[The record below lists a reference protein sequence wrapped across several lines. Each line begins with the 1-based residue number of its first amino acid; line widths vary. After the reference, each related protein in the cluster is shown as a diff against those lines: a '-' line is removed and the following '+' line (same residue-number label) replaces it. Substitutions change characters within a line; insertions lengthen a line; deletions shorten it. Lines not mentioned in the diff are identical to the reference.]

1 MTDSSTIESG
11 ADCPGFE
18 GNSDLYGLGIRIG
31 VYLQWYST
39 WLCITVDPETSGET
53 HTANALFIFAILVA
67 LLQAISNQSINKI
80 EAYLMLQ
87 ICFGYLLTLLSV
99 FGIRLQLLRPDRAQ
113 RITSTF
119 LSLFNRKRKDWR
131 QSMTLLVRTMNDDLE
146 SATSIGMVPSMIKI
160 FMLSGLRGQEVTLRL
175 SELNSLKEGSLS
187 WIGSFWRVSIATI
200 IALTNVILVFNVIEP
215 LLPTDGLCGGNGFI
229 FMFAKC
235 QLSGS
240 CLTFLRVVAVAVAVV
255 FGLLAFII
263 VTTSHRLFLFLDALA
278 ASDIVLLFFNTAIP
292 AKFHPQILAYADK
305 LRRIWR
311 ELFSLGGWNI
321 GYLQLTISILSP
333 LTYSMVL
340 LCNAILE
347 ALKSM
352 SDSTSTYRPGQTFA
366 LYAMFASGARSGRTT
381 RVVAEKEKEKTKS
394 VFRWHMI
401 FEIYN

>member
-39 WLCITVDPETSGET
+39 WICITVDPETSGET
-53 HTANALFIFAILVA
+53 HTTNALFIFSILVA
-67 LLQAISNQSINKI
+67 LLQAISNQSINNI

-119 LSLFNRKRKDWR
+119 LSLFNRKRKNWR
-131 QSMTLLVRTMNDDLE
+131 QSMALVHAMEDDLE

-160 FMLSGLRGQEVTLRL
+160 FGGLRGQEVTLRL

-187 WIGSFWRVSIATI
+187 WVGSFWRVSIATI
-200 IALTNVILVFNVIEP
+200 IALTNVILVFNAIEP
-215 LLPTDGLCGGNGFI
+215 PLPTEGLCGGNGFI
-229 FMFAKC
+229 FMFAKY

-240 CLTFLRVVAVAVAVV
+240 CLTFLQVVAVAVAVV
-255 FGLLAFII
+255 FGFLASVI
-263 VTTSHRLFLFLDALA
+263 VTTSERLLLFLDALA
-278 ASDIVLLFFNTAIP
+278 AGDIVLWIFNTAVP

-305 LRRIWR
+305 LRRTWR
-311 ELFSLGGWNI
+311 KLSSLGGGNTE
-321 GYLQLTISILSP
+321 YLQMALSVVSP
-333 LTYSMVL
+333 IIYLMVL
-340 LCNAILE
+340 FCNAILE
-347 ALKSM
+347 ALESM
-352 SDSTSTYRPGQTFA
+352 SDSTSIYRPGQTFA
-366 LYAMFASGARSGRTT
+366 LYAMFSSGARSGRTT
-381 RVVAEKEKEKTKS
+381 RVVTEKRKETTKS
-394 VFRWHMI
+394 VFRLHVI
-401 FEIYN
+401 FEIYS